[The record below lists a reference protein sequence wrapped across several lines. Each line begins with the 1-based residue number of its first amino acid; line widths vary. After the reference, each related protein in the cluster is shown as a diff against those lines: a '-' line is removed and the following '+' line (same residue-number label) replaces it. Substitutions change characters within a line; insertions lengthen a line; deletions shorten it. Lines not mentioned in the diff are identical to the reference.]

1 MKLIILIFSSV
12 VECVPL
18 SALKILE
25 DKSNG
30 DDLMDY
36 AISILQAIIYD
47 NMKVSGYCPPV
58 HSRAFSLGL
67 DGFWKMDLGSVG
79 PTNIAFVV

>member
-1 MKLIILIFSSV
+1 M
-12 VECVPL
+12 

-47 NMKVSGYCPPV
+47 NMKVGGYCPPV
-58 HSRAFSLGL
+58 HSRAFSIGLG
-67 DGFWKMDLGSVG
+67 GFWKMDLGSVG
-79 PTNIAFVV
+79 PINIAFVV